1 MNAYEALAHGVPV
14 IATRTT
20 PAAALSEQTG
30 GAGSSSRPT
39 GLPGADVLVRDVMN
53 RLSCRA
59 LVALTIASLGA
70 GCQAGTA
77 WATATIRLTTDR
89 PGNVFAP
96 GDPIRFTAE
105 GPAGRWTWLVRDWQ
119 GNRTAGG
126 EVTIGP
132 GPTTLEVPGSPD
144 GYYELE
150 VAPPSCAPD
159 CSARAAYAVLPRPES
174 ISPVFG
180 VMTHVAHGWDT
191 DFVPLLARAGIGNVR
206 DEHYWQAVERSPG
219 TFEFPP
225 AWVDYM
231 AKLGAAGVQPLLAM
245 TFANPLYD
253 GGKTPTSAAAREA
266 YGRYGVALA
275 QRYPD
280 QVRAL
285 EVWNEINGNWC
296 DGACLQDRAGTYVGL
311 LDAAWKALK
320 AVAPDVSVV
329 GGATAGA
336 PLPFW
341 RELADRG
348 VFDRLDVA
356 SVHIYREEPEGAEGE
371 IEGLRAL
378 MREHGVDRP
387 IWVTETGSGGPSP
400 EQRRAAAVWLV
411 KEMTL
416 LRSADV
422 ARIYWY
428 LMRDYESFDGFGL
441 VRAPDSSYGR
451 YAPNP
456 AYVAYATLIRVLGA
470 ARQVRRESLPDP
482 RTRVYLFDRSGTEV
496 RVAWS
501 AEGATRLTAAVDGP
515 LTQIDVM
522 GRARSW
528 TPRGGEVTL
537 PLYATPVFLLGPVRA
552 LREQRSD
559 RVLADSRADFSL
571 SAGAGP
577 WRYGYAVLAP
587 GKEYNGR
594 QEFHALQRRQ
604 NEWADFWGDPHWP
617 YLMIAD
623 GAMHPATVE
632 GQQVAVVR
640 RWLSPEAGTVTI
652 SGKMA
657 IGASPGD
664 GTRAMIL
671 VDDRK
676 IGAWSLA
683 PGTAQPYALTA
694 SLRAG
699 STVDLVVTPG
709 PGLNDGWDTTTFTAT
724 ILLPV
729 KAK

>member
-1 MNAYEALAHGVPV
+1 
-14 IATRTT
+14 
-20 PAAALSEQTG
+20 
-30 GAGSSSRPT
+30 
-39 GLPGADVLVRDVMN
+39 MN

-77 WATATIRLTTDR
+77 WATPTVRLTTDR
-89 PGNVFAP
+89 LGNVFAP
-96 GDPIRFTAE
+96 GDPIRFTAD

-119 GNRTAGG
+119 GTRTAGG
-126 EVTIGP
+126 ELTVGP
-132 GPTTLEVPGSPD
+132 GPATLEVPASQD

-159 CSARAAYAVLPRPES
+159 CSARAAYAVLPRPDGV
-174 ISPVFG
+174 SPVFG
-180 VMTHVAHGWDT
+180 AMTHVAHGWDAG
-191 DFVPLLARAGIGNVR
+191 FVPLLARAGIGNVR
-206 DEHYWQAVERSPG
+206 DEHYWHAVERSPG

-231 AKLGAAGVQPLLAM
+231 AKLGAAGVRPLLAM
-245 TFANPLYD
+245 DFANPLYD
-253 GGKTPTSAAAREA
+253 DGKTPTSAAAREA

-320 AVAPDVSVV
+320 AAAPDVSVV
-329 GGATAGA
+329 GGSTAGA

-341 RELADRG
+341 RKLADRG
-348 VFDRLDVA
+348 VFDRLDVV
-356 SVHIYREEPEGAEGE
+356 SVHIYRQEPEGAERE

-400 EQRRAAAVWLV
+400 EQRRAAAAWLV
-411 KEMTL
+411 KLMTL

-428 LMRDYESFDGFGL
+428 LMRDYEGFDGLGL
-441 VRAPDSSYGR
+441 VRAPDSPYGR
-451 YAPNP
+451 YTPNP

-470 ARQVRRESLPDP
+470 ARQVRREALPDP

-501 AEGATRLTAAVDGP
+501 AEDATTLTAAVDGP

-522 GRARSW
+522 GRARSL
-528 TPRGGEVTL
+528 TPRHGEVTL
-537 PLYATPVFLLGPVRA
+537 ALDATPVFLVGPVRG
-552 LREQRSD
+552 LRERRSD
-559 RVLADSRADFSL
+559 RVLADSRADFSI
-571 SAGAGP
+571 SADGGR
-577 WRYGYAVLAP
+577 WRYGYAVLAT
-587 GKEYNGR
+587 GKEYDGR
-594 QEFHALQRRQ
+594 QEFHALQPLQ
-604 NEWADFWGDPHWP
+604 NEWADYLGDPRWP

-623 GAMHPATVE
+623 GAMHPATLE

-652 SGKMA
+652 SGRLE

-671 VDDRK
+671 VDGRK

-683 PGTAQPYALTA
+683 PGTAEPYSLTA
-694 SLRAG
+694 SVRAG

-709 PGLNDGWDTTTFTAT
+709 PGLNDGWDSTTFTAA
-724 ILLPV
+724 ILVPT
-729 KAK
+729 KAKAK